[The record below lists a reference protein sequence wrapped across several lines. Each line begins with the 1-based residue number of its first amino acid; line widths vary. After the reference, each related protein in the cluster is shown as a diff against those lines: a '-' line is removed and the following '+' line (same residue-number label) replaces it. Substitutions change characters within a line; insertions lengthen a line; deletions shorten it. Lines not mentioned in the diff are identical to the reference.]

1 MSSWYFSVN
10 RVCQGLCQDGFAAVP
25 YSLYPIPDPAI
36 NLNTNPGTY
45 FESRPGSKEK
55 LTILFSQNK
64 ICNTI
69 YFCL

>member
-45 FESRPGSKEK
+45 FESRPGSKAIECR
-55 LTILFSQNK
+55 S
-64 ICNTI
+64 NTDSDPK
-69 YFCL
+69 Y